1 MQIKTKQDH
10 KDTRP
15 ANHIKKKKK
24 KKKKLNHSI
33 LIREHKGRLV

>member
-24 KKKKLNHSI
+24 KKKEAKSQYTH
-33 LIREHKGRLV
+33 

>member
-24 KKKKLNHSI
+24 KKEAKSQYTH
-33 LIREHKGRLV
+33 